1 MADKTLKLE
10 VVTPQREVLSQEVTS
25 IIVPAIQGYLG
36 ILPNHAPM
44 ISGLEPGVVKYKV
57 AGEYQKM
64 AICGGFLE
72 VSENKVS
79 ILANAAELA
88 VEIDVLRAQAAKER
102 AEKRLQNKQD
112 GVDMARAELALK
124 RAIARLRVTGRY
136 GQ

>member
-10 VVTPQREVLSQEVTS
+10 VVTPEREVLATEITS
-25 IIVPAIQGYLG
+25 LIVPAIQGYLG

-57 AGEYQKM
+57 AGEYKKM

-72 VSENKVS
+72 VSANKVS

-88 VEIDVLRAQAAKER
+88 GEIDVLRAQKARER
-102 AEKRLQNKQD
+102 AEKRLQSKAD
-112 GVDMARAELALK
+112 GVDILRAELALK
-124 RAIARLRVTGRY
+124 RAIARLRTVGRY
-136 GQ
+136 GD